1 MIPAFNFT
9 NKEPCMYRAAVRV
22 VGLLVPL
29 FAASSVFAEATA
41 TMEKTHLC
49 CNNCVKGAQKAI
61 ASVEGAKIACDR
73 EAQKITV
80 TAADAAT
87 AQKAIDALV
96 AAGYW
101 GKVTGADV
109 KDDSGAKAGKSQ
121 SVVVSGFHNC
131 CRKCTTTLNDA
142 IKKVPGATGEVAQKA
157 TSTPVTGDFDS
168 SKLVESLN
176 EAGFHAKVESK

>member
-1 MIPAFNFT
+1 MIPAVQST
-9 NKEPCMYRAAVRV
+9 NKELRMHRAAVRV

-29 FAASSVFAEATA
+29 FAASSLFAEATA

-49 CNNCVKGAQKAI
+49 CNNCVNGAKKAI
-61 ASVEGAKIACDR
+61 ASVEGAKITCDR
-73 EAQKITV
+73 DAQKITI
-80 TAADAAT
+80 TAPDAGT

-101 GKVTGADV
+101 GKVTGAEA

-131 CRKCTTTLNDA
+131 CRKCTTTLNDS

-168 SKLVESLN
+168 TKLVESLN
-176 EAGFHAKVESK
+176 DAGFHAKVESK